1 MWISMPGSSFLIA
14 CIIFCIWGFQ
24 ISNAES
30 VVSTV
35 GMFSSS
41 TNQNNVVTFNVENG
55 NSFSITISKIAVRSI
70 LSSGVV
76 YFGIWTNSLPIS
88 GPSVLDNDHGWTP
101 AVQLLIVISDYW
113 VVIPCSITIGPGIS
127 IAIAVDSSSYLETPT
142 TLTTDIGVVVDGV
155 TLYTGGNTAWAAD
168 PCCELK
174 FNPRS
179 FWGI

>member
-76 YFGIWTNSLPIS
+76 YFGI
-88 GPSVLDNDHGWTP
+88 
-101 AVQLLIVISDYW
+101 
-113 VVIPCSITIGPGIS
+113 
-127 IAIAVDSSSYLETPT
+127 
-142 TLTTDIGVVVDGV
+142 
-155 TLYTGGNTAWAAD
+155 
-168 PCCELK
+168 
-174 FNPRS
+174 
-179 FWGI
+179 